1 MASTPSRRRTCRAP
15 CTRGSATGTR
25 WRRTSTSRSSTA
37 SRAANVSAA
46 TSSARL
52 SPWTRPWTS
61 PPRKRATRSGDRS
74 FGRSRRAARPAP
86 GSMEAPQLG
95 RYVIQSELGRGAMGV
110 VYKAT
115 DSVLQRTVA
124 VKTVNMALESTG
136 IGNYEARFYQEARA
150 AGSLNHANI
159 VTVYDVG
166 KAGDIA
172 YMAMEFIEG
181 VELRTMIGEGRSLPV
196 AQAISIGAQV
206 AEGLGY
212 AHQHGVVHR
221 DIKPANIMVVANGP
235 VKITDFGI
243 ARMRAS
249 GELTQTGMML
259 GSPKYMSPEQVIGKR
274 ADYRSD
280 IFSLGIILYE
290 MLCGNVPF
298 NGENVTALMYQIVNF
313 APPAPSAVNHAV
325 PELLDYIVAKMLAK
339 PLEER
344 YQGAQELA
352 QDLRECE
359 RQLAAPPGSTVP
371 PRPTGLASGPQPEL
385 VDTRAHD
392 VVMAQTLNRT
402 RDKDKT
408 PEDPT
413 TPPARGLSHSFD
425 SLEATQRLA
434 VLTGAAWGLR
444 AGCSSRRA
452 QWQGWRSP
460 RWRSRRYSDRP
471 PRGCCPWA
479 CPICRFTRASMRCR
493 PFSSSSLALSPQAFR
508 HSPPGTCAPAKGS
521 RPDCN
526 ACATTLSSPAWP
538 RCWSPTTRISS
549 WSRGRRWRCP
559 RSFSSQAITGTPRFG
574 APATCIS
581 SLRTSG
587 QSRSCCAS
595 ARCRRAP
602 ATTRSTQCVGSS
614 SRRAGR
620 RSLSCLRSP
629 ASAPRPASC
638 PCMCGCPRRT
648 RRRLR
653 RSRR

>member
-1 MASTPSRRRTCRAP
+1 MASTQSRRRTCRAP

-150 AGSLNHANI
+150 AGSLNHVNI

-243 ARMRAS
+243 AR
-249 GELTQTGMML
+249 
-259 GSPKYMSPEQVIGKR
+259 
-274 ADYRSD
+274 
-280 IFSLGIILYE
+280 
-290 MLCGNVPF
+290 
-298 NGENVTALMYQIVNF
+298 
-313 APPAPSAVNHAV
+313 PAH
-325 PELLDYIVAKMLAK
+325 
-339 PLEER
+339 
-344 YQGAQELA
+344 
-352 QDLRECE
+352 
-359 RQLAAPPGSTVP
+359 
-371 PRPTGLASGPQPEL
+371 
-385 VDTRAHD
+385 
-392 VVMAQTLNRT
+392 
-402 RDKDKT
+402 
-408 PEDPT
+408 
-413 TPPARGLSHSFD
+413 
-425 SLEATQRLA
+425 
-434 VLTGAAWGLR
+434 R
-444 AGCSSRRA
+444 AGERTA
-452 QWQGWRSP
+452 AGT
-460 RWRSRRYSDRP
+460 
-471 PRGCCPWA
+471 G
-479 CPICRFTRASMRCR
+479 
-493 PFSSSSLALSPQAFR
+493 R
-508 HSPPGTCAPAKGS
+508 H
-521 RPDCN
+521 
-526 ACATTLSSPAWP
+526 
-538 RCWSPTTRISS
+538 
-549 WSRGRRWRCP
+549 
-559 RSFSSQAITGTPRFG
+559 
-574 APATCIS
+574 
-581 SLRTSG
+581 
-587 QSRSCCAS
+587 
-595 ARCRRAP
+595 AR
-602 ATTRSTQCVGSS
+602 
-614 SRRAGR
+614 
-620 RSLSCLRSP
+620 
-629 ASAPRPASC
+629 
-638 PCMCGCPRRT
+638 PRRGDGANAEPHP
-648 RRRLR
+648 RQGQDP
-653 RSRR
+653 